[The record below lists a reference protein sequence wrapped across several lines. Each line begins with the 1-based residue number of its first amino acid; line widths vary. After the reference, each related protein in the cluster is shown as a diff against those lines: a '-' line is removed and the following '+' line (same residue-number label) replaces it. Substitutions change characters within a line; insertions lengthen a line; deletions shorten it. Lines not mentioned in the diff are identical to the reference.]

1 MLFLV
6 QSKKGC
12 FDNASAWLAYYN
24 NNGVS
29 YGTSNAE
36 WALIALGITM
46 LSIFLIY
53 VMYLVINHYLWKRKQ
68 RKIEEEEENYKQH
81 NIGHLPL
88 NIYLN
93 MPK

>member
-1 MLFLV
+1 MD
-6 QSKKGC
+6 K
-12 FDNASAWLAYYN
+12 NT
-24 NNGVS
+24 S
-29 YGTSNAE
+29 YGTSDVE
-36 WALIALGITM
+36 WALIALGIIM